1 MLGIHCHDLAR
12 WLCRAQGRALND
24 LVVPDGLRDDFPLQV
39 SLTGRLGET
48 QLEISVDLTGSTDYH
63 LCVTVEWPDDNE
75 VHTVTLRG
83 ERPGLRK
90 EAEFSGLMGNFVRA
104 AEEGLVD
111 PVAVAEILQTHREL
125 LDARAKLESRPRQA

>member
-1 MLGIHCHDLAR
+1 M
-12 WLCRAQGRALND
+12 
-24 LVVPDGLRDDFPLQV
+24 
-39 SLTGRLGET
+39 GE
-48 QLEISVDLTGSTDYH
+48 LFSCWGY
-63 LCVTVEWPDDNE
+63 TVA
-75 VHTVTLRG
+75 LRG
-83 ERPGLRK
+83 ERPGLRE